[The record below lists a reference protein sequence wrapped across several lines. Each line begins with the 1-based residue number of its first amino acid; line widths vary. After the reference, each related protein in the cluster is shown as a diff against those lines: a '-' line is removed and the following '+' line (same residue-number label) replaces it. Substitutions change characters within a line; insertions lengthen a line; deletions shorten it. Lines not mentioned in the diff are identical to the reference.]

1 MCKPIVKKITKKEAE
16 SLLHPYH
23 YLTQES
29 RGFRTGYNYGAFI
42 DDLLQAVCIF
52 HNPSVPELVKGCF
65 GLTRT
70 DQRGIL
76 ELGRLVKHPSANGRL
91 ILSQFVAMAMKEVR
105 KELDV
110 RAILSYADSR
120 YHAGYIYQSLNFMY
134 YGLTNLKSDWWFE
147 QEDGTFIK
155 HTRGKVK
162 GSKGEWRPRSRKHRY
177 LLVFDK
183 TLKTK
188 WLPQAYPKKDN
199 KEYKYYDNGRTAFGY
214 KEKIFSTV
222 SRPVHE
228 VRA

>member
-1 MCKPIVKKITKKEAE
+1 M
-16 SLLHPYH
+16 
-23 YLTQES
+23 
-29 RGFRTGYNYGAFI
+29 
-42 DDLLQAVCIF
+42 
-52 HNPSVPELVKGCF
+52 KGCF

-76 ELGRLVKHPSANGRL
+76 ELGRLVKHPSANGSL

-134 YGLTNLKSDWWFE
+134 YGLTDPKSDWWFE
-147 QEDGTFIK
+147 QEDGTFLK

-162 GSKGEWRPRSRKHRY
+162 GSKGEWRHRPRKHRY

-183 TLKTK
+183 TLQTK
-188 WLPQAYPKKDN
+188 WLPKVYPKKDN
-199 KEYKYYDNGRTAFGY
+199 KEYTYYDCS
-214 KEKIFSTV
+214 KEQVDYRIKISSTV
-222 SRPVHE
+222 
-228 VRA
+228 

>member
-1 MCKPIVKKITKKEAE
+1 MCKPIVRQITKKEAE

-23 YLTQES
+23 YLTKES

-42 DDLLQAVCIF
+42 DDVLQAVCIF
-52 HNPSVPELVKGCF
+52 HNPSVPELVQGCF

-76 ELGRLVKHPSANGRL
+76 ELGRLVKRPDTCL

-110 RAILSYADSR
+110 KAILSYADSR
-120 YHAGYIYQSLNFMY
+120 YHAGYIYQSLNFRY
-134 YGLTNLKSDWWFE
+134 YGLTDPKSDWWFE
-147 QEDGTFIK
+147 QENGTFLK

-177 LLVFDK
+177 LLLFDK

-188 WLPQAYPKKDN
+188 WIPQYYPKENN
-199 KEYKYYDNGRTAFGY
+199 KEYKQYDTGAVDY
-214 KEKIFSTV
+214 KEAVLSTV
-222 SRPVHE
+222 
-228 VRA
+228 